1 MHRIPTSWELFIH
14 RLLLSLYKLIRCIMK
29 GLQVRRLHRSLSRS
43 PYPFLVC
50 HFRSQDHQRNNVDS
64 DDHKQHYRFYGNSF
78 TSPAAAAHYDT
89 MLKEAKSRDH
99 RLLGK
104 KLDLF
109 LFNEASPGN
118 VFFLPRGYRLYDRL
132 VEHMRCRYLQEY
144 GEVSCPVMLRSDVW
158 KTSGHY
164 AHYKQNM
171 FRIDM
176 SGKDGEEIHN
186 NPVCSLKPA

>member
-1 MHRIPTSWELFIH
+1 
-14 RLLLSLYKLIRCIMK
+14 
-29 GLQVRRLHRSLSRS
+29 
-43 PYPFLVC
+43 
-50 HFRSQDHQRNNVDS
+50 
-64 DDHKQHYRFYGNSF
+64 
-78 TSPAAAAHYDT
+78 

-109 LFNEASPGN
+109 LFNEASPGT